1 VVHITRLNG
10 STIYINA
17 ELVKTVE
24 PTPDA
29 VITLTNG
36 EKFIAKETAEV
47 VVERIIAY
55 QQQVHAA
62 PYLNRAGE

>member
-1 VVHITRLNG
+1 MIHITRLNG
-10 STIYINA
+10 TVIYINA
-17 ELVKTVE
+17 EMVKTVE

-36 EKFIAKETAEV
+36 DKFVAKETAEV

-55 QQQVHAA
+55 QRIIHCDPNFEKV
-62 PYLNRAGE
+62 GE